1 MIEPQSE
8 QDGASCWK
16 RIGAPVLMFG
26 ASASLGGMMK
36 PTIGV
41 TDDALRLADDDESAA
56 LWARES
62 RKAKSFGVGGAR
74 LDAAGVPLRS
84 GSSRRFTPALAWVSV
99 GMVLIAKNLEI
110 CTLLYFS

>member
-36 PTIGV
+36 PTTGV
-41 TDDALRLADDDESAA
+41 MADALRLADDDESAA

-62 RKAKSFGVGGAR
+62 RKAKSFGVGGAGV
-74 LDAAGVPLRS
+74 DAGEGAPLS
-84 GSSRRFTPALAWVSV
+84 DGSEGRRREAW
-99 GMVLIAKNLEI
+99 GWLP
-110 CTLLYFS
+110 

>member
-8 QDGASCWK
+8 HDGASCWK

-36 PTIGV
+36 PTTGV
-41 TDDALRLADDDESAA
+41 MADALRLADDDESAA

-62 RKAKSFGVGGAR
+62 RKATSFGVGGAR
-74 LDAAGVPLRS
+74 LDAGEGAPLS
-84 GSSRRFTPALAWVSV
+84 DGSSRRITPASAWLSR
-99 GMVLIAKNLEI
+99 GRNLIASHLKM
-110 CTLLYFS
+110 

>member
-62 RKAKSFGVGGAR
+62 RKATSFGVGGAR
-74 LDAAGVPLRS
+74 LDAAGVPLRD
-84 GSSRRFTPALAWVSV
+84 GSSRRITPASAWLSR
-99 GMVLIAKNLEI
+99 GRNLIASHLKM
-110 CTLLYFS
+110 